1 MFDALKRYTQA
12 IGGLADISRQRAEQ
26 IASSLAK
33 QGLVSTDQVR
43 SITQELLRRS
53 EENRERLIE
62 LLKRE
67 LPRLGVASRTDVDRL
82 KQRVQAL
89 EANQRASAKRAAAAP
104 KKAPAKKRTT
114 KARSA

>member
-1 MFDALKRYTQA
+1 MFQALKRYTQS
-12 IGGLADISRQRAEQ
+12 IGGLAEVPRQRAEQ
-26 IASSLAK
+26 IASALAK

-43 SITQELLRRS
+43 SIAQELVRRS
-53 EENRERLIE
+53 EENRERVIE

-89 EANQRASAKRAAAAP
+89 EANQRANAKRAAAPA
-104 KKAPAKKRTT
+104 KKAPARKAASRT
-114 KARSA
+114 RSA